1 MAQDPDPDHLDLVE
15 MVRKISDSSDQTYGE
30 RRTSRALKALGYE
43 AGIWVRYRKNYR
55 VTTNLRGGYQLNRP
69 GNPGCVPWLK
79 KWFLLL
85 V

>member
-30 RRTSRALKALGYE
+30 RRMSRALKALGYE

-55 VTTNLRGGYQLNRP
+55 VTTNLRGGYQTQVRIPYMDALGMQGDKFR
-69 GNPGCVPWLK
+69 
-79 KWFLLL
+79 F
-85 V
+85 